1 MLNFA
6 YGSNLLIERLQAR
19 VPQARFVT
27 TGRLPGWRFAFNVR
41 SRDGSAKANALRSG
55 KHDDCLHGVIYE
67 LDETGK
73 ATLDGYED
81 VGGAY
86 RIEHATALT
95 ERGPLE
101 VYLYTGNE
109 SYYVEGLAPYNWYL
123 GFILAGARQHGLP
136 EQFIASLQSVAS
148 KGDPDSERST
158 GNGKV
163 IPPALR
169 SPRARP

>member
-19 VPQARFVT
+19 VAQARFIA

-41 SRDGSAKANALRSG
+41 SRDGSAKANALRTG
-55 KHDDCLHGVIYE
+55 QPNDWLHGVIYE

-86 RIEHATALT
+86 RVECATVT
-95 ERGPLE
+95 TDRGPLDA
-101 VYLYTGNE
+101 YLYAGND
-109 SYYVEGLAPYNWYL
+109 SHYVEGLAPYDWYL
-123 GFILAGARQHGLP
+123 GFIIAGARQHCLP
-136 EQFIASLQSVAS
+136 DQFIARLRSVAT
-148 KGDPDSERST
+148 KRDPDSARAAD
-158 GNGKV
+158 NWKV
-163 IPPALR
+163 IPRALR
-169 SPRARP
+169 SPHA